1 MQPSMASK
9 FLRAFGKFRLFIRK
23 QEMKTWWECNLDGEL
38 RGLPENFDCHA
49 WRGEAPS
56 QGGQS
61 NADPNGCGAPHANQG
76 LRLANS

>member
-1 MQPSMASK
+1 MQPSMARK

-49 WRGEAPS
+49 RRGEAPS

-61 NADPNGCGAPHANQG
+61 KLNEGSNFRSFPCSI
-76 LRLANS
+76 LTYL